1 MGVVFVLMH
10 EETLMSVKNKKQVGA
25 GYEKDDGPLTA
36 EQLEQIRSASS
47 ATKTPEELFTEKL
60 S

>member
-1 MGVVFVLMH
+1 MD
-10 EETLMSVKNKKQVGA
+10 VKNKSA
-25 GYEKDDGPLTA
+25 YEPDDGPLTA

-60 S
+60 F